1 MKKKKTTALCR
12 TYEALNNNKYPGRNC
27 TSHDEC
33 ITMKCNKE
41 SGKCEGRL
49 DTHTCHSH
57 ADCDAAFYCSKET
70 KYPYISTCKTLKTSY
85 APCKETSECLHT
97 LYCWYADIKETPI
110 SGEGKDNKQC
120 LPMYS

>member
-1 MKKKKTTALCR
+1 
-12 TYEALNNNKYPGRNC
+12 
-27 TSHDEC
+27 
-33 ITMKCNKE
+33 MKCNKE

-120 LPMYS
+120 LPMYSQEQGKSFGWYSDDF